1 MKFDREP
8 VYGDNDTYIKIKTK
22 IYRHHVNTNFH
33 GGKVPEEK
41 APYKSLS
48 LTMLYSVI
56 KSKKKYYSQTLLEK
70 WKCEP
75 KKTLEKAINDDLEKS
90 SSDESDNC
98 SDDETESGDE
108 KDNGEPDE

>member
-1 MKFDREP
+1 MKYDREP
-8 VYGDNDTYIKIKTK
+8 VYGDNDKYIKTKTK
-22 IYRHHVNTNFH
+22 IYCDHVNTNFH

-56 KSKKKYYSQTLLEK
+56 KSKKKYYSQALLEK

>member
-22 IYRHHVNTNFH
+22 INRDHVNTNFH
-33 GGKVPEEK
+33 GGKVPEGK

-48 LTMLYSVI
+48 LIMLYSVI
-56 KSKKKYYSQTLLEK
+56 KSKKKYYSRTLLEK

-90 SSDESDNC
+90 SSDESDNG
-98 SDDETESGDE
+98 SDAETESGDQ
-108 KDNGEPDE
+108 KDNDEPDE